1 MGRFLKFFKDV
12 DGVDIYP
19 AIALTMFMV
28 FFVAVTYWAIKAKR
42 SDMENAAQLPLDDNS
57 PS

>member
-12 DGVDIYP
+12 DGVDICP

-42 SDMENAAQLPLDDNS
+42 SDMDNAAQLPLDDNS

>member
-19 AIALTMFMV
+19 AIALTMFML
-28 FFVAVTYWAIKAKR
+28 FFAAVTYWAIKAKR
-42 SDMENAAQLPLDDNS
+42 SDMDSHAQLPLDDNS